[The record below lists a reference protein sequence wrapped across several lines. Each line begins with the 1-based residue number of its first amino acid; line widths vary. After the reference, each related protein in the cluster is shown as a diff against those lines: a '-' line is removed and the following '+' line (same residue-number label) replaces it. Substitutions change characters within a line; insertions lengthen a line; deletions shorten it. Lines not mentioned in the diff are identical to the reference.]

1 MNCVIAVCP
10 ADITV
15 TVGIEVP
22 GTVME
27 LAVNVRIPEG
37 LVSDAAYKACTPP
50 GKPFSET
57 SAVSLVDSIWIGTVT
72 GDPPGITNTVETGR
86 LTVIGACDKMPPL
99 PPQLKANSAQ
109 TPSANSELALRSMEI
124 WP

>member
-22 GTVME
+22 GMVVE

-37 LVSDAAYKACTPP
+37 LVSDAAYKTCRPP
-50 GKPFSET
+50 GNPLSET

-72 GDPPGITNTVETGR
+72 GDPAGITTTVEMGR
-86 LTVIGACDKMPPL
+86 LTAIGACDNMPPP
-99 PPQLKANSAQ
+99 PPQLSANSAQ
-109 TPSANSELALRSMEI
+109 TPNASTELVLRSMET
-124 WP
+124 